1 MLLFATGL
9 TKFRKDNLKTFKE
22 SLFQISRSILFNSV
36 IVEGKK
42 CFDIGY
48 IIDLTASSRISLH
61 PVWY

>member
-1 MLLFATGL
+1 MLLFVTGL
-9 TKFRKDNLKTFKE
+9 TKFRNDNLKTFKE
-22 SLFQISRSILFNSV
+22 LLFQISRSILFNSV

-42 CFDIGY
+42 GFDIEY